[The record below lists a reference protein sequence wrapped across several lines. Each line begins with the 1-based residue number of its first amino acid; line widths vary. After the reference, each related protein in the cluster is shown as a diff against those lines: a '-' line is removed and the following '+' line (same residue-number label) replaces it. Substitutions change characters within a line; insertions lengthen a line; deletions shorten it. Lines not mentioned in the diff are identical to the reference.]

1 MYEFHYITTENII
14 CLVDINK
21 FVSVNLPQIDVRNFR
36 IKKSVNFKTEQLAP
50 WFHLDEINKLNSF
63 PVLKRQVEWMC
74 GRLAVKKVLK
84 YVESKAPDEN
94 EIMVNTDENGAP
106 YPPESFPYPIS
117 ISHSNDYAAAA
128 LCKTRDK
135 QIGFDLE
142 KVENK
147 DLAHLLESGFTLK
160 ERQIMD
166 PDEYSNIYK
175 NWTIKEAY
183 LKLLKVGFNEPLNSV
198 EIINNSI
205 IHKGKH
211 IKNIEITSF
220 ELKKNY
226 IFTLCSSKESL

>member
-1 MYEFHYITTENII
+1 M
-14 CLVDINK
+14 
-21 FVSVNLPQIDVRNFR
+21 NLRDLEGRSLQIVFY
-36 IKKSVNFKTEQLAP
+36 
-50 WFHLDEINKLNSF
+50 HLDEIKKINSF
-63 PVLKRQVEWMC
+63 KVLKRQIEWMC

-147 DLAHLLESGFTLK
+147 DLTHLLESGFTLK

-166 PDEYSNIYK
+166 PKDHSNIYK

-183 LKLLKVGFNEPLNSV
+183 LKLLKMGFHEPLNSV
-198 EIINNSI
+198 EIIDNTIFHNDEI
-205 IHKGKH
+205 
-211 IKNIEITSF
+211 IKNVEITSF

-226 IFTLCSSKESL
+226 IFTLCNTK